1 MAGYR
6 GGSIEDL
13 PVESI
18 QGTIRTPD
26 GQERQFL
33 ITKDGYQQW
42 GADVEALGST
52 VEIVDTMT
60 RALSEA
66 GLLGGAL

>member
-1 MAGYR
+1 MPNV
-6 GGSIEDL
+6 EDL

-18 QGTIRTPD
+18 QGTIRTAD

-33 ITKDGYQQW
+33 ITSDGYQQW
-42 GADVEALGST
+42 GAPTPVLGSS